1 MSASALTLY
10 PYQQAWLRSRA
21 QFKIGM
27 FARQTGKT
35 FTSSLGI
42 VNDALDAEAASRTSK
57 WVILS
62 RGERQA
68 REVMVEGIQRH
79 LRAYAVAFKATEY
92 DWGADGNGPKCKA
105 LEATLPGGSRIIALP
120 ANPDTARGF
129 SANVYLDEF
138 AFHQD
143 SRAIWR
149 SVFPIVSAGWKCW
162 VTSTPNGK
170 GNKFYD
176 LMTGQDDGW
185 ERHVCDIHRAVAE
198 GLPRDIAALRAAI
211 GDEDAWAQEYELKWL
226 DEASA
231 WLPFDLISAAE
242 NPTAGKPELTGSG
255 QTFIGVDIGLR
266 GDLWVAWV
274 LEKVGDVLWTRE
286 VRTLRRATFAEHD
299 ATLDELIHR
308 WRPLRVAMDQTGLGE
323 KPVEDA
329 RRRYGSRVEGVLFT
343 QTTKHALATVI
354 RDAFEDRR
362 VRIPIGDPELRRD
375 LHKVQRVTSATG
387 APRFVA
393 ERDGAGHADRFWALA
408 LALSAAST
416 TRVDLG
422 VLELSGETRASSLVA
437 LGVPSGRL
445 SLEGF

>member
-1 MSASALTLY
+1 MTALTLY
-10 PYQQAWLRSRA
+10 PFQREWLESRA
-21 QFKIGM
+21 RFKLGM
-27 FARQTGKT
+27 FARQTGKS
-35 FTSSLGI
+35 FTSTLGI
-42 VNDALDAEAASRTSK
+42 VDDMLDAEAHGRRSS
-57 WVILS
+57 WVMLS

-68 REVMVEGIQRH
+68 RELMREGIVKH
-79 LRAYAVAFKATEY
+79 LTAYRAAFEAYER
-92 DWGADGNGPKCKA
+92 DWGRDSDGLNIRA
-105 LEATLPGGSRIIALP
+105 LEVELPGGSRVTALP
-120 ANPDTARGF
+120 ANPDTARGY
-129 SANVYLDEF
+129 SRNVYLDEF
-138 AFHQD
+138 AFHAD
-143 SRAIWR
+143 SREIWR
-149 SVFPIVSAGWKCW
+149 AVFPIVSRGFKCW

-170 GNKFYD
+170 ANKFFE
-176 LMTGQDDGW
+176 LATSTDGAW
-185 ERHVCDIHRAVAE
+185 EIHRCDIHRAAAE
-198 GLPRDIAALRAAI
+198 GYPVDIDALRR
-211 GDEDAWAQEYELKWL
+211 GLCDEDAWRQEYELEWL

-231 WLPFDLISAAE
+231 WLSYDLISACE
-242 NPTAGKPELTGSG
+242 SDGAGVPSRATGG
-255 QTFIGVDIGLR
+255 PAFIGIDIGLR

-274 LEKVGDVLWTRE
+274 LERVGDVLWTRE
-286 VRTLRRATFAEHD
+286 VVTLRRATFAEHD

-308 WRPLRVAMDQTGLGE
+308 WHPLRVAMDQTGLGE

-422 VLELSGETRASSLVA
+422 VLELSGETRASSLVD